1 MCARH
6 VYTNWK
12 KKYGGAVF
20 KDLFWG
26 ADDAYYIA
34 RFERQM
40 EELKKISVATYDDL
54 KISQYCLWSRAFFT
68 EYSSSDAIENNL
80 GEPFNAAIRIA
91 RTKPVVEML
100 EDIRRKDY
108 KTSEQSQK
116 RAEADKCRANYTY
129 KSVAKLEEHIE
140 LAKNCSPLSCGL
152 GDYEVRYFND
162 KFLVKMRGD
171 IFCSCR
177 MYKIGGIPCCHIV
190 SAMRL
195 EKNADQDLKTFI
207 SNWFTIE
214 KLEICYA
221 HPLKPI
227 NGMNMWK
234 VITNV
239 RINPP
244 PFKKPP
250 VRPPARHNKMYC
262 KKHPFSKS
270 PKNRPGRPHKEVIPH
285 VSAGLFIHAPEGTLG
300 RKWFA
305 SASQPEHD
313 VPSLS
318 SGLPKRGPGRPRK
331 KLSEGVYIISFC
343 SIIGNFWF

>member
-1 MCARH
+1 MCFH
-6 VYTNWK
+6 MLSIGCVLGMCTPTGK

-26 ADDAYYIA
+26 AADAYYIA

-54 KISQYCLWSRAFFT
+54 KISQSCLWSRAFFT
-68 EYSSSDAIENNL
+68 KYSSSDALENNL

-116 RAEADKCRANYTY
+116 RAEADKCRANYIY

-152 GDYEVRYFND
+152 GDYEVGYFND

-195 EKNADQDLKTFI
+195 EKNADQDLKTLI
-207 SNWFTIE
+207 
-214 KLEICYA
+214 
-221 HPLKPI
+221 
-227 NGMNMWK
+227 
-234 VITNV
+234 
-239 RINPP
+239 
-244 PFKKPP
+244 
-250 VRPPARHNKMYC
+250 
-262 KKHPFSKS
+262 
-270 PKNRPGRPHKEVIPH
+270 
-285 VSAGLFIHAPEGTLG
+285 
-300 RKWFA
+300 
-305 SASQPEHD
+305 
-313 VPSLS
+313 
-318 SGLPKRGPGRPRK
+318 
-331 KLSEGVYIISFC
+331 
-343 SIIGNFWF
+343 